1 MNLALQK
8 TDSTPNLQLEHCFEH
23 YLRIFAVFYIK
34 FP

>member
-8 TDSTPNLQLEHCFEH
+8 TDTNPNLQLEHCFEH
-23 YLRIFAVFYIK
+23 CLLIFAVFYIK